1 MKKRIAALLF
11 AGILALAPAGG
22 TAFNPTGGGIWQTVS
37 AVEPRSA
44 PATLVVCDTVI
55 GSESYWITDAETVNY
70 LRAIQPIGT
79 FTMMGREN

>member
-37 AVEPRSA
+37 AVEPRIA
-44 PATLVVCDTVI
+44 PATLVVC
-55 GSESYWITDAETVNY
+55 GTVNGDR
-70 LRAIQPIGT
+70 LAANRERLVLPRAEDRAD
-79 FTMMGREN
+79 GR